1 MDQFQ
6 LYYQMNINYQN
17 LGRLNVGLATRNS
30 YVFKVKSVMTKKLQE
45 ILSIL
50 LFVVLSCYVGFS
62 AVRFGSLLW
71 QRLS

>member
-1 MDQFQ
+1 
-6 LYYQMNINYQN
+6 
-17 LGRLNVGLATRNS
+17 GLATRKS
-30 YVFKVKSVMTKKLQE
+30 YVFEVKSVMTKKLQE
-45 ILSIL
+45 ILSIF